1 MIVDANSEVKKNTV
15 EFDLYDLRQKLTR
28 AEQALNFLF
37 LENDKLKQKINSLE
51 SQINVV
57 REITKR

>member
-1 MIVDANSEVKKNTV
+1 MIDLNSEVKKSAI

>member
-1 MIVDANSEVKKNTV
+1 MIVDANSEVKNSTI

-51 SQINVV
+51 SQINVI